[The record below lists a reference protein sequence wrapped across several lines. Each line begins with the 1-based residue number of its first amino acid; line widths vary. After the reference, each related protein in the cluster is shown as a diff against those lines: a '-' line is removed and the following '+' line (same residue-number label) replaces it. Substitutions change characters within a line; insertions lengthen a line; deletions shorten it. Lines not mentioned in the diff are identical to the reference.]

1 MLSEPSRFLLDLPPE
16 LIDGDLPSPH
26 NWVETSYRQQTTW
39 ERPQEKTIEPR
50 FRAGMRVRHPV
61 FGEGIVLSTRVD
73 FDDEEI
79 SIEFIDVGLKNLVAS
94 IANLE
99 IMDDA

>member
-1 MLSEPSRFLLDLPPE
+1 MLSEPSRFLLDLPPA
-16 LIDGDLPSPH
+16 LIDGDLPGPH
-26 NWVETSYRQQTTW
+26 NWTETTYRQQTTW
-39 ERPQEKTIEPR
+39 EAPHKKPIEPR

-61 FGEGIVLSTRVD
+61 FGEGIVISTQVD

-79 SIEFIDVGLKNLVAS
+79 SIEFVDAGLKNLVAS
-94 IANLE
+94 MANLE